1 VFVSN
6 CESLTL
12 RGIKPNSCVAIMI
25 LSFTSSK
32 GGVGKSTS
40 CAALACALAGTG
52 DQVLVLDLDPN
63 KTLDRW
69 YRKAPYPR
77 LAVTHCA
84 PEAFATTFREAQA
97 SGRYDH
103 ILIDLAGFLHTDI
116 LRAFARADLVIIPA
130 VPSEPDL
137 REALVMARHLA
148 GVSESVDRAIPY
160 RLLLTRV
167 RPLQSRVATY
177 IYGQIEAQKLLRFDR
192 MMIEREAYKEIF
204 VTGRPPTDT
213 EPDKAGAEVMAILDE
228 IREIVKS
235 RPTTKIA
242 GAA

>member
-1 VFVSN
+1 
-6 CESLTL
+6 
-12 RGIKPNSCVAIMI
+12 MI

-40 CAALACALAGTG
+40 CAAIGCALAGQG
-52 DQVLVLDLDPN
+52 ESVLILDLDPN

-69 YRKAPYPR
+69 HRKAPYKG
-77 LAVTHCA
+77 LMVTHCA
-84 PEAFATTFREAQA
+84 PEDFAQTFRDAQA

-137 REALVMARHLA
+137 REALVMAKHLA
-148 GVSESVDRAIPY
+148 GVAESVDREIPY

-167 RPLQSRVATY
+167 RPLQSRVANY
-177 IYGQIEAQKLLRFDR
+177 IYSQIEANKLARFER
-192 MMIEREAYKEIF
+192 PMIEREAYKEIF
-204 VTGRPPTDT
+204 VTGKPPTDT
-213 EPDKAGAEVMAILDE
+213 EPAKAGAEVMAILEE
-228 IREIVKS
+228 IRVIVGEQHTQS
-235 RPTTKIA
+235 RA